1 MAITKEE
8 ILAKCSA
15 EMIAS
20 RDCHAIAEAVS
31 VGRTKPSNINI
42 GNGTII
48 AALNDLATANALLD
62 VLHTDP
68 RFKYVVPLLDQGR
81 LIVSDTMVVQTLQAF
96 VPSILTQEQA
106 DKLIAIARAPDPVGF
121 TEVAEALYNADG
133 SMK

>member
-1 MAITKEE
+1 MAITKDE

-15 EMIAS
+15 ELIAS

-31 VGRTKPSNINI
+31 TGRNKPSNLMI

-48 AALNDLATANALLD
+48 SVLNDLATANTLLD
-62 VLHTDP
+62 VLHNDS

-81 LIVSDTMVVQTLQAF
+81 LIISDPLVIYTLQSF
-96 VPSILTQEQA
+96 VPAVLTQDQA
-106 DKLIAIARAPDPVGF
+106 EKLIALSITPDPVSQA
-121 TEVAEALYNADG
+121 EVAEILFNPDG

>member
-8 ILAKCSA
+8 ILAKCSS
-15 EMIAS
+15 ELIAS

-31 VGRTKPSNINI
+31 VGRTKPSSIMI

-48 AALNDLATANALLD
+48 AALNDLTAANALLD
-62 VLHTDP
+62 VLHNDA

-81 LIVSDTMVVQTLQAF
+81 LIISDQLVVHTLQSF
-96 VPSILTQEQA
+96 VPSILTQAQA
-106 DKLIAIARAPDPVGF
+106 DKLIALATTPDPVSF

-133 SMK
+133 SIK

>member
-1 MAITKEE
+1 MAITKDE
-8 ILAKCSA
+8 ILAKCSSDL
-15 EMIAS
+15 IAS

-31 VGRTKPSNINI
+31 IGRTKPSNINI

-48 AALNDLATANALLD
+48 AALNDLTTANALLD

-68 RFKYVVPLLDQGR
+68 RFKYVVPLLHQGR

-96 VPSILTQEQA
+96 VPSILTQAQA
-106 DKLIAIARAPDPVGF
+106 DKLIAIARAPDPVSF

>member
-15 EMIAS
+15 ELIAS

-31 VGRTKPSNINI
+31 GGRTKPSNVMI

-48 AALNDLATANALLD
+48 AALNDLTAANALLD
-62 VLHTDP
+62 VLHTDL

-96 VPSILTQEQA
+96 VPSILTQVQA
-106 DKLIAIARAPDPVGF
+106 DKLIAIASVPDPVSIQD
-121 TEVAEALYNADG
+121 VADALYNADG